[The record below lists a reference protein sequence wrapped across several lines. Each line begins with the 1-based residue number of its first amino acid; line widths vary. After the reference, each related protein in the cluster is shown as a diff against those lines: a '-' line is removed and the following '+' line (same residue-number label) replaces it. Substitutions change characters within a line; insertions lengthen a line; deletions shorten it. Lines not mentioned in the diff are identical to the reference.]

1 MFRRQ
6 HSLKKGAEKMAD
18 AAGGFF
24 SNIWVWLQ
32 STGVPEQVASVD
44 FVGLFTNP
52 WFIVPFAVFVGLLI
66 WKQMFNELII
76 LIIFVIIWWLSGTEY
91 MQTLVVDGELQIK
104 KVIPVLIGASAVLGV
119 IIYLFFGRS

>member
-1 MFRRQ
+1 M
-6 HSLKKGAEKMAD
+6 

-24 SNIWVWLQ
+24 SNILNWFQ
-32 STGVPEQVASVD
+32 STGVPTQITSVD

-52 WFIVPFAVFVGLLI
+52 WFIVPFAVLVGILI

-76 LIIFVIIWWLSGTEY
+76 LVIFVIIWWLSGTEY

-104 KVIPVLIGASAVLGV
+104 KVIPVLFGAAAVLGV
-119 IIYLFFGRS
+119 IIYLFFGRSS